1 MNNDNFFMEL
11 ENTLPFVK
19 AAFQGFAGSGKT
31 YTAAQLAIGLHK
43 KIKSTKPIVFFD
55 TEKALKALKPLFDKA
70 GIKTL
75 VRESR
80 TLKDLE
86 LTMHKLSKEG
96 VADILVIDSITH
108 VYENFI
114 QEYKTQK
121 QRTSLQFQDW
131 GVIKPL
137 WKIKF
142 SDTFVNANTHIVFTG
157 RAGYEYEDYI
167 DDQGK
172 RQIAKSGVKM
182 KAEAETAYE
191 PDLLFYMER
200 NEDILGDKKTIWREC
215 TVLKDRTTMIDSKTF
230 KNPSFKDFEPAIN
243 VLLAGVLKEH
253 EPTQEIKFK
262 DYEPTLDNW
271 KREKEIALEEIT
283 GLMTIMEIGQ
293 SAKEKALKAKILTK
307 CFGTAS
313 WVKISESMPYKDIV
327 AGKAILIEYKS
338 RFMEYTKTC
347 AATGEPFSIDV
358 AEEMLDAAASEVLS
372 TEKF

>member
-43 KIKSTKPIVFFD
+43 KIKSKKPIVFFD
-55 TEKALKALKPLFDKA
+55 TERAMKALKPLFDSAK
-70 GIKTL
+70 IKTL

-86 LTMHKLSKEG
+86 LTIQKLSKEG
-96 VADILVIDSITH
+96 IADILVIDSITH
-108 VYENFI
+108 VYENYI
-114 QEYKTQK
+114 QEYKQQK
-121 QRTSLQFQDW
+121 QRSNLQFQDW
-131 GVIKPL
+131 GIIKPL
-137 WKIKF
+137 WKEKF
-142 SDTFVNANTHIVFTG
+142 ADKFINANVHIIFTG

-167 DDQGK
+167 DDAGK

-191 PDLLFYMER
+191 PDLLFFMER
-200 NEDILGDKKTIWREC
+200 NEDVLGEKKVIWRDC
-215 TVLKDRTTMIDSKTF
+215 TVLKDRTAVIDSKTF
-230 KNPSFKDFEPAIN
+230 KNPTFKDFEPAVNI
-243 VLLAGVLKEH
+243 LLAGILKEAP
-253 EPTQEIKFK
+253 PTQEITFK

-283 GLMTIMEIGQ
+283 ALMTIMEIGQ
-293 SAKEKALKAKILTK
+293 SAKEKALKAKILVA

-313 WVKISESMPYKDIV
+313 WVKISESTQYKDILK
-327 AGKAILIEYKS
+327 GKQILIEYKS

-358 AEEMLDAAASEVLS
+358 AEEMLDIAAREVLS